1 MREYFGG
8 DKNALHLNCSGGYMT
23 VCLSKLHNKEWI
35 LTYVNKQIL
44 VSGEGDELQEY
55 HSIL

>member
-8 DKNALHLNCSGGYMT
+8 DENILYLNCSGGSMT
-23 VCLSKLHNKEWI
+23 VCLSKLCNKEWI
-35 LTYVNKQIL
+35 FMYVNKQIL
-44 VSGEGDELQEY
+44 VSGEGDELEEF